1 MEINNKEKIKNVDFD
16 EIISKFHKIKD
27 TVTNLK
33 QVNNILF
40 IYFNIQT
47 NDLLLLSFNNKSG
60 EHLYNPYKRNILLKN
75 SVLSNKSHNKLN
87 STPIDIFKNNSA
99 NQRNNKKKIKFSKT
113 QLDLGNNFSYLN
125 SVKNNY
131 INKNSFLETKM
142 HSRKNNDLSINDIS
156 EINSA
161 RSFKLNY
168 TDLNKYMEQ
177 IHSINNSTVAIN
189 KLNKI
194 SLNKYSNLYNINND
208 NSNFNNNSI
217 KSLYYHKNYS
227 NNDKMCNISNIN
239 INKKNRNKF
248 NTYVNKKIKNRLTY
262 DSNYLYREIGKIVDN
277 NNINNNINKSKKE
290 KELVNLKN
298 ILNELKTKNNK
309 IKKDLSLIKK
319 QNLQLENNKN
329 NINKITYI
337 NIKNILNNNDNKN
350 KNKNNKNDGNILNI
364 IKAKKYKS
372 LSIKEKNNLLRNIYI
387 YEKLKNSLID
397 KTCLLF
403 LNINDKN
410 KDETN
415 GADKSTETEVDQN
428 LWSIYKWI
436 SSIADNIEKLKKDN
450 KKINMNINNL
460 NKDKEIFK
468 KYYNNWLNMLGI
480 NEKEELINQID
491 FLINYKNI
499 NSNEEAKMFKM
510 LLNKKE

>member
-1 MEINNKEKIKNVDFD
+1 
-16 EIISKFHKIKD
+16 
-27 TVTNLK
+27 
-33 QVNNILF
+33 
-40 IYFNIQT
+40 
-47 NDLLLLSFNNKSG
+47 
-60 EHLYNPYKRNILLKN
+60 
-75 SVLSNKSHNKLN
+75 
-87 STPIDIFKNNSA
+87 
-99 NQRNNKKKIKFSKT
+99 
-113 QLDLGNNFSYLN
+113 
-125 SVKNNY
+125 
-131 INKNSFLETKM
+131 M

-156 EINSA
+156 GINSA

-177 IHSINNSTVAIN
+177 VHSINNSTVAIN
-189 KLNKI
+189 KLKKI
-194 SLNKYSNLYNINND
+194 SINKYSNLYKINIDNN
-208 NSNFNNNSI
+208 NFNDNSI
-217 KSLYYHKNYS
+217 KSLYYHENYS
-227 NNDKMCNISNIN
+227 NNGNNDKVCNISNIN

-248 NTYVNKKIKNRLTY
+248 NTYVKKKIKNRLTY
-262 DSNYLYREIGKIVDN
+262 DSNYLYREVGKIID

-298 ILNELKTKNNK
+298 KLIELKTKNNK

-319 QNLQLENNKN
+319 QNLELENNKN

-350 KNKNNKNDGNILNI
+350 KNNNNKNDGNILNI
-364 IKAKKYKS
+364 IKAKKYQS

-410 KDETN
+410 KDGIN
-415 GADKSTETEVDQN
+415 GADISTETEVDQN
-428 LWSIYKWI
+428 LGCIYKWI

-460 NKDKEIFK
+460 NKDKQIFK